1 MVGAD
6 AAGMSAAH
14 QALRTAKAAGRAL
27 EVVALES
34 TTHTSYSACGLP
46 YWVAGDVDDADDL
59 VARTAQQHREAGVD
73 LRLRHRVDHLDLAT
87 GTAVARDLDAD
98 EDVRVRFDQVLLATG
113 AEALRPDWATP
124 ERESDGVQVLKTLDD
139 GAALRSLL
147 ARRRPTTAVVVGG
160 GYIGVEAAESLA
172 RLGLRTTLVSQGEQ
186 VMTSTLVRPLADLVR
201 AGLERAGVEV
211 VLGRRVASVA
221 AGAEGVR
228 AVHLDDDRELP
239 AEVVVVGVGV
249 APRTGLATAAG
260 VPVGGDDVRGAL
272 VPDDH
277 QRVTDGVWAAG
288 DCAAVTDLVTGR
300 PRFVP
305 LGTHANK
312 AGKVAGTNLGGGDAA
327 FAGVVGTAITRA
339 GELEVSRTGLM
350 PADAEVAG
358 LRTREVVVG
367 STTASGY
374 MPQSDPITIWALGEE
389 GTGTPARAAG
399 RRRPRRRQA
408 DRRRRHSGVAR
419 PHGCTGGR
427 PRPRLR
433 PAVLPRLG
441 PGPDRLPQAR
451 RPALSSRPAVLPPS
465 RTRTGV
471 AHTVDGVRRAGRCAS
486 AVGAGL

>member
-1 MVGAD
+1 MTRLLVVGAD

-14 QALRTAKAAGRAL
+14 QALRTARANGRAL

-46 YWVAGDVDDADDL
+46 YWVAGDVAEGDDL
-59 VARTAQQHREAGVD
+59 VARTAQEHRDAGVD
-73 LRLRHRVDHLDLAT
+73 LRMRHRVDELDLAA

-98 EDVRVRFDQVLLATG
+98 RDVRVGFDEVLLATG
-113 AEALRPDWATP
+113 AEAVRPDWATP
-124 ERESDGVQVLKTLDD
+124 DREAAGVHVLKTLDD
-139 GAALRSLL
+139 AAALRELL

-186 VMTSTLVRPLADLVR
+186 LMTATLVRPLADLVR
-201 AGLERAGVEV
+201 GGLERAGVEM
-211 VLGRRVASVA
+211 VLGHQVASVDVVS
-221 AGAEGVR
+221 GAVR
-228 AVHLDDDRELP
+228 AVRLDDGRELP
-239 AEVVVVGVGV
+239 AEVVVVGVGI
-249 APRTGLATAAG
+249 APRTELATAAG

-277 QRVTDGVWAAG
+277 QRVGDGVWAAG

-327 FAGVVGTAITRA
+327 FPGVVGTAITRA

-350 PADAEVAG
+350 PADAEEAG
-358 LRTREVVVG
+358 LRTQDVVVE

-374 MPQSDPITIWALGEE
+374 MPQSDPMTIWAVGEV
-389 GTGTPARAAG
+389 GTGRLLGLQIVGGRGAGKRVDVAATAVSLG
-399 RRRPRRRQA
+399 LTAAQVAGLDLAYAPPFSPVWDPVQIACRKLA
-408 DRRRRHSGVAR
+408 DR
-419 PHGCTGGR
+419 
-427 PRPRLR
+427 L
-433 PAVLPRLG
+433 
-441 PGPDRLPQAR
+441 
-451 RPALSSRPAVLPPS
+451 
-465 RTRTGV
+465 
-471 AHTVDGVRRAGRCAS
+471 
-486 AVGAGL
+486 